1 MEKLKLTN
9 KIRLEICQRKF
20 EHATTRELY
29 KEYKDVYYI
38 SAQ

>member
-20 EHATTRELY
+20 EQITT
-29 KEYKDVYYI
+29 KEPLI
-38 SAQ
+38 IIE